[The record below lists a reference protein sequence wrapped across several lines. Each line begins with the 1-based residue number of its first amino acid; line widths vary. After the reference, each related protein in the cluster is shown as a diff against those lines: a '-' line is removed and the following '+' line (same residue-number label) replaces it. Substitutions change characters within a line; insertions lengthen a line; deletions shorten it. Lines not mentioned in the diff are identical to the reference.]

1 MTGEEA
7 RHRTVAAEVNLC
19 NECLAEAAFA
29 LQGGFYR
36 LVRSRAYSACF
47 HAATAVFAARGET
60 FRRHSGLLAALDR
73 ELIKTGRVPPECG
86 SLLRS
91 LFQSRLRSDYG
102 DVSPVSAADAER
114 AIADAH
120 RIVAWLLPLTDPVA

>member
-7 RHRTVAAEVNLC
+7 RHRTVAAEVALC

-29 LQGGFYR
+29 LQGGFHR
-36 LVRSRAYSACF
+36 LVRSRAYYACF
-47 HAATAVFAARGET
+47 HAATAVFAARGAT

-73 ELIKTGRVPPECG
+73 DLIKTGRVPPECG

-102 DVSPVSAADAER
+102 DVSPVSAADAE
-114 AIADAH
+114 AALASAQQ
-120 RIVAWLLPLTDPVA
+120 IVAWLLPLAE

>member
-36 LVRSRAYSACF
+36 LVRSRAYYACF

-60 FRRHSGLLAALDR
+60 FRRHSGLLAAL
-73 ELIKTGRVPPECG
+73 
-86 SLLRS
+86 
-91 LFQSRLRSDYG
+91 RSDYG
-102 DVSPVSAADAER
+102 DVSPVTAADAER
-114 AIADAH
+114 AIADAR
-120 RIVAWLLPLTDPVA
+120 RIVAWLLPLTDPVT